1 MKIYISGSISNNPNY
16 KEDFERAEK
25 KLISD
30 GYEVINP
37 TMIELP
43 MSCSHADYMKIDFVL
58 LDLADGIYLLSNYEK
73 SKGACMEYG
82 YALAK
87 DKIIFFESEQA
98 LKQRGERNNEYT
110 RSN

>member
-1 MKIYISGSISNNPNY
+1 MKIYISGAISNNPNY

-25 KLISD
+25 KLKYD

-37 TMIELP
+37 TMVELP
-43 MSCSHADYMKIDFVL
+43 PSCTHTDYMKVDFAL

-73 SKGACMEYG
+73 SKGACMELG

-87 DKIIFFESEQA
+87 DKIILFDR
-98 LKQRGERNNEYT
+98 KDD
-110 RSN
+110 

>member
-1 MKIYISGSISNNPNY
+1 MKIYISGAITSNPNY

-25 KLISD
+25 KLKAD

-37 TMIELP
+37 TMVELP
-43 MSCSHADYMKIDFVL
+43 TSCTHADYMKVDFAL
-58 LDLADGIYLLSNYEK
+58 LDLSDGIYLLSNYEQ

-87 DKIIFFESEQA
+87 DKIILFEKKECC
-98 LKQRGERNNEYT
+98 G
-110 RSN
+110 

>member
-1 MKIYISGSISNNPNY
+1 MKIYISGAITNNQNY

-25 KLISD
+25 QLKYD

-37 TMIELP
+37 TMVELP
-43 MSCSHADYMKIDFVL
+43 QSCTHADYMKVDFAL
-58 LDLADGIYLLSNYEK
+58 LDLADGIYLLNNYEQ

-87 DKIIFFESEQA
+87 DMIIMYE
-98 LKQRGERNNEYT
+98 
-110 RSN
+110 

>member
-1 MKIYISGSISNNPNY
+1 MKIYISGAITNNPNY
-16 KEDFERAEK
+16 KEDFEKAEK
-25 KLISD
+25 QLKYD

-37 TMIELP
+37 TMVELP
-43 MSCSHADYMKIDFVL
+43 TSCTHADYMKVDFAL

-87 DKIIFFESEQA
+87 DKTILFEKEQ
-98 LKQRGERNNEYT
+98 
-110 RSN
+110 

>member
-25 KLISD
+25 KLVKD
-30 GYEVINP
+30 CFEVINP
-37 TMIELP
+37 TMVELP
-43 MSCSHADYMKIDFVL
+43 PSCTHADYMKVNFAL
-58 LDLADGIYLLSNYEK
+58 LDLADGIYLLNNYEK

-87 DKIIFFESEQA
+87 NKAILFE
-98 LKQRGERNNEYT
+98 
-110 RSN
+110 RS